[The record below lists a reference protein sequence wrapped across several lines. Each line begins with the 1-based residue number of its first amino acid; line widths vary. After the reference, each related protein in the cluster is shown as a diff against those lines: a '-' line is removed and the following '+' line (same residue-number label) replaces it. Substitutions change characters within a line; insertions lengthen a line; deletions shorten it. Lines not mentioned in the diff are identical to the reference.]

1 MLCETIGRVCCPSY
15 LADFQLFFGTPTLG
29 RTAQLHR
36 CDASGSLRPN
46 ALLFAMRCW
55 HLSKHAVR
63 PFFKPKS
70 SSPSCLMNMISRP
83 LAQSSCLG
91 FARRGSGEAGLRLW
105 VRYYDTA
112 SYDYYTAITGPTC
125 VKATC
130 PIGIRKAIH
139 GQDAGGSTFGIQRD
153 NSCEGRF
160 VKEITS

>member
-70 SSPSCLMNMISRP
+70 SSPSCLMNMISRAP
-83 LAQSSCLG
+83 RLKARVSASPEEVAGRPGCVCGCAITTLPPTITTLQSLDLRVSRQPAQSESVKPSTVKMPEALLSG
-91 FARRGSGEAGLRLW
+91 FNVTTLARAGL
-105 VRYYDTA
+105 
-112 SYDYYTAITGPTC
+112 
-125 VKATC
+125 
-130 PIGIRKAIH
+130 
-139 GQDAGGSTFGIQRD
+139 
-153 NSCEGRF
+153 
-160 VKEITS
+160 